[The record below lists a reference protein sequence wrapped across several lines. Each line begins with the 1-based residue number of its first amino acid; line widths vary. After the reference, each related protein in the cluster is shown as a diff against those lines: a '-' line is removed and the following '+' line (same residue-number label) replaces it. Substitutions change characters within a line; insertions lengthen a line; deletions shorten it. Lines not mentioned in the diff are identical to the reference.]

1 MSMASMGVGTGMGM
15 GRMRPGSR
23 MIRQGN
29 DPRDNKPV
37 SMALW
42 GRVWRTFAKPYS
54 RHLLALVTILA
65 VGSVLTVIPPRII
78 GMIVDTLTAQGGV
91 TDQAAARVTWLAVAL
106 IIISVLT
113 AGFNLAQRYVSASI
127 GEGLIRDLRVTL
139 FRHVQ
144 RMPIAFFTS
153 TQTGALISRINAD
166 VVGAQSAVTGTFGTL
181 VANVVQVVAAIAVML
196 ALNWKLTMIVLV
208 MLPVFIYLAKAV
220 GRRLEGFTREQM
232 ELNASMQSFMTERF
246 GVSGALLVKLFGQ
259 PDQDA
264 DRFAQQ
270 ADMVRQIG
278 VKQAITGRTFF
289 VILTVMGS
297 IGTALSYL
305 IGGHLSLAGEMSPG
319 DVVAFAVLVTQ
330 AYTPLAALSNA
341 PIEVLTALVSFDRVF
356 TILDLPLR
364 LEEADHPITLDDP
377 KGAVAFTHVSFGYP
391 PDGKHEHLEDWG
403 KAETSTPEHLTLH
416 GITFQAEPGQTIAL
430 VGPSGAGKS
439 TILSLVNRLWDV
451 TGGAVTIDGVD
462 VRELSFASIRS
473 TVGVVNQDPHLFH
486 DTVRANLLLANP
498 HADEA
503 ALRRACAT
511 AQILDV
517 IDGLPQGFDTVVGE
531 RGYRLSG
538 GEKQRLAIA
547 RVLLADPA
555 IVVLDEATSHLD
567 SANEAAIQTAF
578 ASALAGRTSLV
589 IAHRLSTV
597 TNADKI
603 LVVDNGRIV
612 ESGTSQDLL
621 NQGGLYADLYHTQF
635 QTS

>member
-1 MSMASMGVGTGMGM
+1 MSVASMGAGGGMGM

-23 MIRQGN
+23 MIKQGY
-29 DPRDNKPV
+29 DPRDNRPV
-37 SMALW
+37 TVALW
-42 GRVWRTFAKPYS
+42 GRVWRTFAKPYT
-54 RHLLALVTILA
+54 RHLITLVCILA
-65 VGSVLTVIPPRII
+65 IGSVLTVIPPRII
-78 GMIVDTLTAQGGV
+78 GSIVDTLTGQGGV
-91 TDQAAARVTWLAVAL
+91 TDQAATKVTWLALTL
-106 IIISVLT
+106 IVVSVLT
-113 AGFNLAQRYVSASI
+113 AGFNLAQRFVSASI

-139 FRHVQ
+139 FQHVQ
-144 RMPIAFFTS
+144 RMPIAFFSS
-153 TQTGALISRINAD
+153 TQTGALISRINSD

-181 VANVVQVVAAIAVML
+181 VANVVQVIAAITVML

-208 MLPVFIYLAKAV
+208 MLPIFIFLAKAV

-246 GVSGALLVKLFGQ
+246 GVSGALLTKLFGQ
-259 PDQDA
+259 PDHDA
-264 DRFAQQ
+264 AQFAKK
-270 ADMVRQIG
+270 ADEVRAIG
-278 VKQAITGRTFF
+278 IKSAITGRTFF

-305 IGGHLSLAGEMSPG
+305 IGGHLVLAGEMSPG

-356 TILDLPLR
+356 TILDLPLC
-364 LEEADHPITLDDP
+364 LEEADHPKPLNHP

-391 PDGKHEHLEDWG
+391 PDAKHNRLEDWG
-403 KAETSTPEHLTLH
+403 TRSAVEPEYLTLH
-416 GITFQAEPGQTIAL
+416 DITFQAEPGQTIAL

-451 TGGAVTIDGVD
+451 TDGSVTIDGVN
-462 VRELSFASIRS
+462 VRELSFATIRS

-498 HADEA
+498 DADDA

-511 AQILDV
+511 ANILEV
-517 IDGLPQGFDTVVGE
+517 IEALPQGFDTVVGE

-547 RVLLADPA
+547 RVLLADPV

-567 SANEAAIQTAF
+567 SANEAAIQQAF
-578 ASALAGRTSLV
+578 TSALAGRTSLV

-597 TNADKI
+597 TNANKI
-603 LVVDNGRIV
+603 LVIDNGRIV
-612 ESGTSQDLL
+612 ESGTSPELL
-621 NQGGLYADLYHTQF
+621 AQGGLYANLYRTQF